1 MKTEITWWFATS
13 NRGARLFAAVLL
25 VVCGVTAADTAAG
38 QALDTYRLGPGD
50 RVRITV
56 TDNPRD
62 SGEFEVDGL
71 GDMTY
76 PPLGRIKAEGRT
88 VAGMQKFIRAGLDKS
103 FDIDPA
109 VRVEVL
115 NFRPFYIY
123 GEVRRAGS
131 YPYALGLTVQRAVDM
146 AGGYTPRARRAPVKL
161 IREGDKGMA
170 NVMATPDAPV
180 LPGDII
186 EVSRRLK

>member
-1 MKTEITWWFATS
+1 MKMNINWF
-13 NRGARLFAAVLL
+13 FAAVLL
-25 VVCGVTAADTAAG
+25 VVAGVAAAGSAAG
-38 QALDTYRLGPGD
+38 QALDGYRLGPGD
-50 RVRITV
+50 RFRITV
-56 TDNPRD
+56 TGHPRD

-71 GDMTY
+71 GNLAY
-76 PPLGRIKAEGRT
+76 PPLGRIMAQGRT
-88 VAGMQKFIRAGLDKS
+88 VAELQTLIRAGLGKS

-109 VRVEVL
+109 VTVEVL

-123 GEVRRAGS
+123 GEVKRAGS
-131 YPYALGLTVQRAVDM
+131 YPYAAGLTVQRAVDM
-146 AGGYTPRARRAPVKL
+146 AGGYTPRARKTPVKL

-170 NVMATPDAPV
+170 NVIAAPDSPV

>member
-1 MKTEITWWFATS
+1 M
-13 NRGARLFAAVLL
+13 RARLFAAVLL

-50 RVRITV
+50 RIRITV

-71 GDMTY
+71 GNMTY
-76 PPLGRIKAEGRT
+76 PPLGRIKAEGQT

-103 FDIDPA
+103 FEIDPA

-123 GEVRRAGS
+123 GEVKRAGS
-131 YPYALGLTVQRAVDM
+131 YPYAPGLTVQRAVDM
-146 AGGYTPRARRAPVKL
+146 AGGYTPGARRAPVKL
-161 IREGDKGMA
+161 VREGDKGMA
-170 NVMATPDAPV
+170 NVMAAPDAPV